1 MKLQETQTTVTFITQ
16 KSNENVMH
24 VALGP
29 INEEGVDIDGNPLGK
44 TMLESA
50 RDEYEKDLRNG
61 FAVEHTG
68 VFGPKGAIE
77 ELDWTADWGVTDEP
91 TQYRNS
97 DGVLGWKYIYKYAE
111 WDKSGNKVRGTLER
125 TIRHN
130 GEVTV
135 ISSKKTFRKDW

>member
-1 MKLQETQTTVTFITQ
+1 MKLQETQATVTFITQ
-16 KSNENVMH
+16 KSNENVIHM
-24 VALGP
+24 AIGS
-29 INEEGVDIDGNPLGK
+29 IDQEGVDIDGNPLGK
-44 TMLESA
+44 TMMESA

-77 ELDWTADWGVTDEP
+77 EIDWTADWVVADA
-91 TQYRNS
+91 
-97 DGVLGWKYIYKYAE
+97 WKGIYKYAE
-111 WDKSGNKVRGTLER
+111 WDEGGNKVRGTLER

-130 GEVTV
+130 GDVTV